1 MLDINPDIVCRLI
14 ELAREFHAQE
24 EVVMPEIK
32 VNPSGD
38 WATQTLA
45 NHIEDMTFQEFRSII
60 RDLEPG
66 QQQLV
71 VALLW
76 VGRGDF
82 TIDEWEDV
90 LKQAQDDWTPRTAEY
105 LIVHPLLAYYL
116 AEGLDQFGYN
126 CD

>member
-32 VNPSGD
+32 GNPSGD

-90 LKQAQDDWTPRTAEY
+90 LKQAQDDWTTRTAEY

-116 AEGLDQFGYN
+116 AEGLDQFGYS